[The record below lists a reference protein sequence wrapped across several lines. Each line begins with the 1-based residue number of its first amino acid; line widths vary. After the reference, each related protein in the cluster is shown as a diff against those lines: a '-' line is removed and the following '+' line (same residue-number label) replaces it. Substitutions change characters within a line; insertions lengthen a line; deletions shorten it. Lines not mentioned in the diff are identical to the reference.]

1 MRIVDT
7 ANEKAFFVYVF
18 GQVEREFNRIAP
30 ELSSLA
36 VYGGTASGPQIGEM
50 RRGVDIIVGTPGRII
65 DHIEQGNLN
74 LVS

>member
-1 MRIVDT
+1 M
-7 ANEKAFFVYVF
+7 
-18 GQVEREFNRIAP
+18 EREFNRIAP
-30 ELSSLA
+30 DLSSLA

-74 LVS
+74 LVRIETTAVKE